1 MSSTAALEL
10 EQLSVRYGAK
20 LALDR
25 VDLRLEP
32 GELVALVGPSGCG
45 KSSLLRAVA
54 GLVPS
59 SGGVRAAGLTFNG
72 LAAHRRRVG
81 VVFQDHALFPH
92 LSVFDNVAFGL
103 VEARLPGK
111 EQRRAVDTWLQ
122 QVGLEGRAREGVDT
136 LSGGERQRVALARAL
151 APEPPLMLLDEPFAS
166 LDAPLRRELSELV
179 SGWLR
184 KLGIASLFVTHDLNE
199 ALAIADRVALLRE
212 GRLVQCS
219 TPQGLMNH
227 PVDAW
232 TATFSGHPNVYRGS
246 MASRLPGAGSTR
258 ASGGDA
264 LLLAEACDWQPGG
277 ESSTGVRA
285 ICRRAELLRDGWRL
299 TLEVPSWGVEVI
311 WSARSRE
318 LPSEH
323 QPPAR
328 DTEGVLIAP
337 PHAWRSWPEVTQ

>member
-1 MSSTAALEL
+1 
-10 EQLSVRYGAK
+10 
-20 LALDR
+20 
-25 VDLRLEP
+25 
-32 GELVALVGPSGCG
+32 
-45 KSSLLRAVA
+45 
-54 GLVPS
+54 
-59 SGGVRAAGLTFNG
+59 
-72 LAAHRRRVG
+72 
-81 VVFQDHALFPH
+81 
-92 LSVFDNVAFGL
+92 
-103 VEARLPGK
+103 
-111 EQRRAVDTWLQ
+111 
-122 QVGLEGRAREGVDT
+122 
-136 LSGGERQRVALARAL
+136 
-151 APEPPLMLLDEPFAS
+151 MLLDEPFAS